1 MPENIKGVGS
11 KDYTSLKLDLEN
23 KERKA
28 ETLSAQSNSSK
39 KSDETEF
46 LDVDFDDMSLE
57 DVQKTVLELQTELM
71 VIQTQLKSLEELI
84 KSDEKIQKMYE
95 KQYESYEAELDK
107 LLNEVKNAET
117 ADEKDRMQL
126 RISNIKS
133 SMGSLSMQIQSAI
146 NLIYD
151 HKNMSSSLKS
161 EYSKTNMN
169 YQSAMM
175 AQNSKLQAQAL
186 ANAQA
191 AASLNSAS
199 GISSTPNAQTT
210 EVAQDASA
218 TPKGASTGRVSD
230 NMLNALKNWEGLRT
244 TAYRCPAGVW
254 TIGYGHTKGVSEG
267 QTISEAQAE
276 QYLRQD
282 LQSFENEVTN
292 MANAA
297 GVKLSQGQFYALVSF
312 AYNCGGG
319 ALQKSGI
326 LGMLKTEEGKKPDIA
341 AAANKM
347 NEYVHGGGQV
357 LPGLVSR
364 RKTESSWLYA

>member
-1 MPENIKGVGS
+1 MPDNIKGVGS

-23 KERKA
+23 NERKV
-28 ETLSAQSNSSK
+28 ETLSTQSSSSK
-39 KSDETEF
+39 KSDETEL

-57 DVQKTVLELQTELM
+57 DVQKTALELQTELTI
-71 VIQTQLKSLEELI
+71 IQAQLQNLEELI
-84 KSDEKIQKMYE
+84 KSDEKIQEMYE

-107 LLNEVKNAET
+107 LLKEVKSVET
-117 ADEKDRMQL
+117 ANEKDRLQT

-133 SMGSLSMQIQSAI
+133 SLGSLSMQIQSAI
-146 NLIYD
+146 SLIYD

-161 EYSKTNMN
+161 DYSKTNMN
-169 YQSAMM
+169 YQSAIM
-175 AQNSKLQAQAL
+175 AQNSKAQAQAI

-191 AASLNSAS
+191 AASLSSAS
-199 GISSTPNAQTT
+199 SVSSSQNIQTAAANQNT
-210 EVAQDASA
+210 SA
-218 TPKGASTGRVSD
+218 APKGASTGRVSD
-230 NMLNALKNWEGLRT
+230 NMLNALKGWEGLRT
-244 TAYRCPAGVW
+244 TAYKCPAGVW
-254 TIGYGHTKGVSEG
+254 TIGYGHTKGVSAG

-292 MANAA
+292 MANAE
-297 GVKLSQGQFYALVSF
+297 GVKLTQGQYDALVSF

-319 ALQKSGI
+319 ALKNSGI
-326 LGMLKTEEGKKPDIA
+326 LGMLKAGNIN

-347 NEYVHGGGQV
+347 NEYVHGGGAV

-364 RKTESSWLYA
+364 RKVESSWLYS